1 MRLRYTR
8 EPCLCGHCGPCKSS
22 FTQSGF
28 LGRSCRRNVNG
39 AKSMQQLFALEEILS
54 DFHVSF
60 KGILFC
66 YCKVV
71 LSGSI
76 WQYICR
82 FYFGT
87 EW

>member
-39 AKSMQQLFALEEILS
+39 AKSMKQLFALEEILS
-54 DFHVSF
+54 DVISMCP
-60 KGILFC
+60 LRE
-66 YCKVV
+66 YCFAIV
-71 LSGSI
+71 
-76 WQYICR
+76 R
-82 FYFGT
+82 
-87 EW
+87 